1 MRRRGRSIRT
11 LHAAPVTVWTIGHST
26 RTAED
31 FLGLLDESR
40 IEVLADVRH
49 FPSSKHVPWT
59 NRDTLA
65 ETLRV
70 RGLGYEHFVDL
81 GGHRKPSPDS
91 TNTAVRNSMFRGYA
105 DHMGTE
111 AFRASLEKLWVLAAS
126 HRVAVMCAEAVP
138 WRCHR
143 SFLADALLAR
153 GAQVVH
159 ILSPGHSQ
167 EHRLAAAARV
177 RGQSVSYPG
186 RARKGLKRPRG

>member
-1 MRRRGRSIRT
+1 MRRRAPSTRT
-11 LHAAPVTVWTIGHST
+11 LDAAPVTVWTIGHST

-31 FLGLLDESR
+31 FLDLLDGSR
-40 IEVLADVRH
+40 IEILADVRH

-81 GGHRKPSPDS
+81 GGYRKPSPDS
-91 TNTAVRNSMFRGYA
+91 TNTAIRNGMFRGYA

-111 AFRASLEKLWVLAAS
+111 TFRGSLEKLRVLAAS

-153 GAQVVH
+153 GARVVH
-159 ILSPGHSQ
+159 ILSPGHLR
-167 EHRLAAAARV
+167 EHRLSAAAHV
-177 RGQSVSYPG
+177 RGGSVSYPA